1 MKKILLLTDF
11 SSGYSRNLLRGI
23 VRYAKEHEPWV
34 FFRMPQ
40 YYRELYGD
48 DGVVK
53 WAKKWK
59 ADAII
64 AQLENINLNKL
75 NKLKVP
81 IIIQNYKVRASKIC
95 NITGDYIKTGVM
107 AADFFLKRG
116 YSNFAFYGFNDMI
129 WSRER
134 ADGFKRRVEEAGYRV
149 FVLNI
154 ENRRNEDWSFDV
166 AAVSH
171 WLLSLPKPVALFACD
186 DYFAS
191 QITEICKIFNMIVP
205 DEISVLGV
213 DNDDLICNISD
224 PPLSSIVLDVEKGGY
239 QAASVLHQL
248 MNREIAHAC
257 DIVIPPLNIEIRKS
271 TDKYAVNDKFVMLV
285 IDYIKK
291 KYAQPICITDVMRL
305 VPLSRRMIEKRFKK
319 EMGVSIYQ
327 FILNYKIEQFS
338 QSIISTD
345 RPMVELAMD
354 CGFEDYKNISRMF
367 QKYKG
372 TTPLQYRKM
381 HQLIETNQQK
391 DVF

>member
-23 VRYAKEHEPWV
+23 VRYSREHEPWV

-64 AQLENINLNKL
+64 AQLANINLNKI

-81 IIIQNYKVRASKIC
+81 IIIQNFKERADKIC
-95 NITGDYIKTGVM
+95 NITGDYVKTGVM
-107 AADFFLKRG
+107 AADFFLDRG
-116 YSNFAFYGFNDMI
+116 YSNFAYYGRKDMI

-134 ADGFKRRVEEAGYRV
+134 SDGFKRRIEGAGFSV
-149 FVLNI
+149 SVLNV
-154 ENRRNEDWSFDV
+154 EHRENEDWSFDSV
-166 AAVSH
+166 AVSN

-191 QITEICKIFNMIVP
+191 QITETCKIYNIAVP

-213 DNDDLICNISD
+213 DNDDLLCNISD

-239 QAASVLHQL
+239 LAACALHQL
-248 MNREIAHAC
+248 MNREIAQAC
-257 DIVIPPLNIEIRKS
+257 NIVIPPMRIEMRKS
-271 TDKYAVNDKFVMLV
+271 TDQYAVTDQHVLRA
-285 IDYIKK
+285 IDFIKK
-291 KYAQPICITDVMRL
+291 EYAKPLLFDEIFRLIPI
-305 VPLSRRMIEKRFKK
+305 SRRTLEKKFKK
-319 EMGVSIYQ
+319 ATGMPMYQ
-327 FILNYKIEQFS
+327 FLLKYKSEQFARA
-338 QSIISTD
+338 IINSD
-345 RPMVELAMD
+345 QPLENLAMD
-354 CGFEDYKNISRMF
+354 CGFDEYKNVARVF

-372 TTPLQYRKM
+372 TSPQKYRKI
-381 HQLIETNQQK
+381 HQEKT
-391 DVF
+391 